1 MSDESELLADPEF
14 QRILTLRSRW
24 RWGLSGL
31 LIGAYL
37 LWAVG
42 GIYFPVAYAAPVMGM
57 AIPWGMTVGL
67 VIIALSIVLSI
78 AYVRIVNRLE
88 AEEMLE
94 RDKHR

>member
-1 MSDESELLADPEF
+1 MSDKADILVDPEF

-37 LWAVG
+37 IWAVG
-42 GIYFPVAYAAPVMGM
+42 GIYYSAAYAAPFMGI
-57 AIPWGMTVGL
+57 ALPWGMAVGL

-88 AEEMLE
+88 AEEIVE
-94 RDKHR
+94 RDKHQ